1 VNSGSYTREPYP
13 PTARGCVCSRR
24 AHLVRRC
31 ALQVD
36 GLLLG
41 IFVLFGSEFV
51 LNCLARD
58 DYTLSFFFWMDL
70 IGTLS
75 IVADISWMAQ
85 DLGLADADENTL
97 KASRAARVG
106 GKAGRLTRVLKVRM
120 LPLSLSA
127 PHSHSPRAMQDKHT
141 AWPHGIYMGVRHG
154 PRGQVVRLLKLV
166 FHFIFNPTKHNTD
179 TLASSGEAPSKIGQS
194 LTEAISYQVRPRRI
208 MPPCAPHAPLA
219 WSPRVRRGIWSART
233 RRGGAVEPRLWLDR

>member
-120 LPLSLSA
+120 LPISLFA

-141 AWPHGIYMGVRHG
+141 ACLMAYIWVCAMG
-154 PRGQVVRLLKLV
+154 
-166 FHFIFNPTKHNTD
+166 
-179 TLASSGEAPSKIGQS
+179 
-194 LTEAISYQVRPRRI
+194 
-208 MPPCAPHAPLA
+208 HAGR
-219 WSPRVRRGIWSART
+219 WYGC
-233 RRGGAVEPRLWLDR
+233 